1 MKKLSHAVDNE
12 VFKNKKINTL
22 NTRVINLDQK
32 VDDGTNLIYINQC
45 KRDIQFQRKKVEHV
59 DKKLPVTSDY
69 NCFEYKNQ

>member
-32 VDDGTNLIYINQC
+32 VADGTNLIYINQC
-45 KRDIQFQRKKVEHV
+45 KRDIQF
-59 DKKLPVTSDY
+59 
-69 NCFEYKNQ
+69 